1 MLDIANLRH
10 IFEIH
15 EAGIQVGPHVRIQFE
30 FRKKLDVDE
39 IFLYLCKMYAP
50 DKRVDIGLVMN
61 TIAACQPELEWYP
74 LRVTYS
80 RELKVREILDN
91 EGVECFIPMTVKTE
105 TVNGQR
111 IRKTVPAI
119 NNLCFAR
126 GSRTMLETVFLEK
139 GMKEY
144 VSFIWERA
152 TRKPIVV
159 RDKAMAD
166 FIKVS
171 ETRYEDIVFLLDVS
185 SKLRA
190 GQRVRVMSG
199 PFAGV
204 EGIVVRVKRS
214 RRVMVELPGM
224 LAVATGYIPD
234 SDLEI
239 LEKETGKKL

>member
-1 MLDIANLRH
+1 
-10 IFEIH
+10 
-15 EAGIQVGPHVRIQFE
+15 
-30 FRKKLDVDE
+30 
-39 IFLYLCKMYAP
+39 MYAP

-111 IRKTVPAI
+111 IRKTVPAV

-144 VSFIWERA
+144 VSG
-152 TRKPIVV
+152 
-159 RDKAMAD
+159 
-166 FIKVS
+166 
-171 ETRYEDIVFLLDVS
+171 L
-185 SKLRA
+185 
-190 GQRVRVMSG
+190 
-199 PFAGV
+199 
-204 EGIVVRVKRS
+204 KR
-214 RRVMVELPGM
+214 
-224 LAVATGYIPD
+224 
-234 SDLEI
+234 
-239 LEKETGKKL
+239 